1 MLTFFHFKSIFY
13 YSMVNQSFLI
23 AWENVSLEP
32 DDSHDEYILGNLFAE
47 FPFYKFIPTP
57 NRMFYMLICMK
68 PETFQYKVFTMS
80 KASMKNLKPL
90 IKWGLKYN
98 KRKEKNSGS
107 KT

>member
-1 MLTFFHFKSIFY
+1 MMSHNENYKK
-13 YSMVNQSFLI
+13 
-23 AWENVSLEP
+23 AWESVSLES
-32 DDSHDEYILGNLFAE
+32 DDSHSEYILKNLFTE

-57 NRMFYMLICMK
+57 NQMFYILICMK

-98 KRKEKNSGS
+98 KRKEKNSGP

>member
-1 MLTFFHFKSIFY
+1 MLTFFHFKCIFY
-13 YSMVNQSFLI
+13 YNMVNQSFLI

-32 DDSHDEYILGNLFAE
+32 DDSHDEYILKNLFTE
-47 FPFYKFIPTP
+47 FSFYKFIPTP

-98 KRKEKNSGS
+98 KKKGEK
-107 KT
+107 